1 MRILLFLLLFAG
13 PTIAAEDAAP
23 APVPP
28 TPAVG
33 VTDEVVV
40 TDEDVRAQEADNA
53 RDALERAIRRDIER
67 SQNWADDRD

>member
-1 MRILLFLLLFAG
+1 MMILLFLLLFAG
-13 PTIAAEDAAP
+13 PTVAAEDAAL

-28 TPAVG
+28 TPAG
-33 VTDEVVV
+33 VV

-67 SQNWADDRD
+67 SQNWADDKD